1 MKRSN
6 KDHPLLCPEN
16 EPKKVRKWQARAIW
30 DKKRNSISVINE
42 NSSDIETY
50 MILLAHLEGGRFE
63 IVDVEIKKL

>member
-30 DKKRNSISVINE
+30 DKKRNSISVLSE
-42 NSSDIETY
+42 NSSDVELY
-50 MILLAHLEGGRFE
+50 MVLLSHLKGDQFK
-63 IVDVEIKKL
+63 IIDVEIKKL